1 MLPMSGR
8 SAIWVS
14 AALATVVAFAA
25 YFYAGADK
33 AALAF
38 TARNTARFSGLVF
51 ALALVARSPRMAPL
65 FAQRWPLFW
74 AFIAAHGVH
83 FLSVL
88 AIIIFDPTHPLRA
101 SLLRLAI
108 TLAVGYGIVLASAMT
123 AGPADAPFHSCAH
136 TALFYV
142 VALLFVVAFVSG
154 VRSTHPLSIFNLVVL
169 VLALSARA
177 IPAKQAASA
186 GV

>member
-1 MLPMSGR
+1 MSRR
-8 SAIWVS
+8 SAIWTSTAV
-14 AALATVVAFAA
+14 ATVIALAA

-33 AALAF
+33 TALAF
-38 TARNTARFSGLVF
+38 TARNTARFSGFLF
-51 ALALVARSPRMAPL
+51 ALALGARSPRFAPW

-83 FLSVL
+83 FVSVL
-88 AIIIFDPTHPLRA
+88 AIIIFDPSHPLRA

-108 TLAVGYGIVLASAMT
+108 TLAAGYGIVLAAAMT
-123 AGPADAPFHSCAH
+123 AGPADAPFHSRVH
-136 TALFYV
+136 TVLFYG
-142 VALLFVVAFVSG
+142 VALLFAVAFASG

-169 VLALSARA
+169 LLALTVRA
-177 IPAKQAASA
+177 IPVRKTATA